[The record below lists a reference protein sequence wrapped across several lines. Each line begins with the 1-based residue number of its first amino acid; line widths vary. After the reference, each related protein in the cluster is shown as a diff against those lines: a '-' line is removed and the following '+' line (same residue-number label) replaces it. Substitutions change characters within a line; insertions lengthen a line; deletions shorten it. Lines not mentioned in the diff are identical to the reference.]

1 MGRYAGWEKLS
12 LADLSKL
19 ERARLQTQAKPSKYK
34 NVKTVVDGITFDS
47 KKEAAR
53 YSELKLMEKAG
64 LIQNIGL
71 HPSIELVAHNS
82 STKAGI
88 GVGRYVADFMYWD
101 IKRHIIVV
109 EDVKSSATKT
119 AVYLLKKLLVKACHD
134 IEITE
139 V

>member
-12 LADLSKL
+12 LADLSKR
-19 ERARLQTQAKPSKYK
+19 ERKQLQTHSKPSKYK

-53 YSELKLMEKAG
+53 YNELKLMEKAG
-64 LIQNIGL
+64 LIRDL
-71 HPSIELVAHNS
+71 LVQAPIQLLAHCVA
-82 STKAGI
+82 TDRPC
-88 GVGRYVADFMYWD
+88 GVGLYYADFSYTESD
-101 IKRHIIVV
+101 GNVVV
-109 EDVKSSATKT
+109 EDVKSSATRT
-119 AVYLLKKLLVKACHD
+119 ALYQLKKLLVFACHG